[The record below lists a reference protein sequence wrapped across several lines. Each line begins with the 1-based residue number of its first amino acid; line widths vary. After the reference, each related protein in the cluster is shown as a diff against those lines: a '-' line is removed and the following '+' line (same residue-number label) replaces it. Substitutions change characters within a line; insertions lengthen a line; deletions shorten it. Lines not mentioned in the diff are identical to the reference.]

1 MARVTVEDCMKVVP
15 SRFELVVLATQ
26 RAKAIAAGAPIAV
39 AQNNDKNPVIA
50 LREIAD
56 GVVDPASLR
65 SALIDSYRN
74 VGAKDRS
81 SYDVDED
88 DVILDED
95 DTYTGELD
103 DSSAAFKGRRLDDDD
118 DGMSEEADLSDDD
131 AYEDE

>member
-1 MARVTVEDCMKVVP
+1 MKVVP